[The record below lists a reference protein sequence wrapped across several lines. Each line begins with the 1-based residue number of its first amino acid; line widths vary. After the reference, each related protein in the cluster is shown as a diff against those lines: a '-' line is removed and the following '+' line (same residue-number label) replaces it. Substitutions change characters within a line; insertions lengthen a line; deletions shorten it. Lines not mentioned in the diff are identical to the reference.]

1 MKNINQKNTK
11 DLANSLLEGK
21 NTHLHD
27 DDKKTDKISNGNIA
41 SNGINM
47 NQKNGVKD
55 LNHLK

>member
-1 MKNINQKNTK
+1 
-11 DLANSLLEGK
+11 
-21 NTHLHD
+21 LHD

-55 LNHLK
+55 LKDLNHLK